1 MNARIAVLLL
11 TAAMHAAAFAQE
23 PAQPPQQAPQAQQE
37 PQQQGSLRE
46 RAAAAENRGAF
57 AEAADLY
64 LELSKTD
71 PSRAEWVLAA
81 GRCLGSSGRFREAI
95 DFLESKRAAFA
106 PLPDVPALLARTYLL
121 RVERDAGAIMP
132 EVDYHEAASI
142 AEEVLKS
149 DPDHLDAR
157 LILAQ
162 ARYALSDL
170 EGARLAA
177 EEAGRRHP
185 EHPGSQVLIGRIAY
199 DEYLFAKAAF
209 DKEEANSPTRDQ
221 LVTAIDA
228 ARKRAQAAFAKAA
241 SLDATRSFPHVVLGD
256 IAARDRDTPAALR
269 HWGDALAVDP
279 NARVDHGWIRSR
291 LEPKD
296 RMAFYDAARA
306 RYEAREGHDGSK
318 AATLRFYSGLAR
330 YEAGAWK
337 DAKAEFEAA
346 KAQNPDY
353 TNVGYYVAMC
363 CWRLEDQDGAEQAAA
378 TLARESAK
386 AFADILRTLTPEERA
401 DVAAIVRYLGDRAW
415 KEDRRDQSRD
425 LNHVI
430 ACLQDSADA
439 WNNYAFL
446 CRETKQFDE
455 AYLGY
460 QHALEREP
468 DSPQLW
474 NDAAVVLHYHLG
486 GDANLRRAKA
496 MYERALELAKTQIAD
511 ASATQL
517 VRDRAARAKQDAEAN
532 LAALAK

>member
-1 MNARIAVLLL
+1 MNVRVAGLALAALL
-11 TAAMHAAAFAQE
+11 TAAAFAQE
-23 PAQPPQQAPQAQQE
+23 PAQRPPEQQPTQQT
-37 PQQQGSLRE
+37 QGSLRE
-46 RAAAAENRGAF
+46 RAAEAENRGAF
-57 AEAADLY
+57 SEAADLY
-64 LELSKTD
+64 LELSKAE
-71 PSRAEWVLAA
+71 PSRAQWALAA

-95 DFLESKRAAFA
+95 DFLESKRATFA

-121 RVERDAGAIMP
+121 RVERDPGAVMP

-142 AEEVLKS
+142 AEEVLRGN
-149 DPDHLDAR
+149 PDHLDTR

-170 EGARLAA
+170 AGARQAA
-177 EEAGRRHP
+177 EEAAKRHP
-185 EHPGSQVLIGRIAY
+185 EHPGSHVLIGRIAY

-209 DKEEANSPTRDQ
+209 DKEEQDSTVREQ
-221 LVTAIDA
+221 LVSTIDA

-241 SLDATRSFPHVVLGD
+241 SLDPSRTFPHVVLGD
-256 IAARDRDTPAALR
+256 IAARDRDVKAALQ
-269 HWGDALAVDP
+269 HWGDALSVDP
-279 NARVDHGWIRSR
+279 DARVDHGWMRSR
-291 LEPKD
+291 LKPEE
-296 RMAFYDAARA
+296 RQAFYDAARTS
-306 RYEAREGHDGSK
+306 YETRTEHDKAK

-330 YEAGAWK
+330 YEAGSWK
-337 DAKAEFEAA
+337 DAKTEFEAA

-401 DVAAIVRYLGDRAW
+401 DVAAIIRYLGDRAW
-415 KEDRRDQSRD
+415 KESRRDQSRD

-486 GDANLRRAKA
+486 GEANLRRAKA
-496 MYERALELAKTQIAD
+496 MYERALELAKTQSVD